1 MSSIVVSPS
10 SFDDAVRDA
19 LDSYNGYI
27 VDSMKEA
34 AEKAAKQANQE
45 IKAHI
50 TFHERSG
57 KYVRAFK
64 VKKIKQGNSYVQ
76 YAWYVDAPHYRLT
89 HLLEKGHKTRYKRS
103 GKRMASAFPHIE
115 YGEKIARMVF
125 EQELVEA
132 VNKK

>member
-10 SFDDAVRDA
+10 SFDDAVRDV

-27 VDSMKEA
+27 VESMNEA

-50 TFHERSG
+50 TFHNRSG
-57 KYVRAFK
+57 KYARAFK

-76 YAWYVDAPHYRLT
+76 WAWYVNKHYRLT

-115 YGEKIARMVF
+115 YGDKVARMVF